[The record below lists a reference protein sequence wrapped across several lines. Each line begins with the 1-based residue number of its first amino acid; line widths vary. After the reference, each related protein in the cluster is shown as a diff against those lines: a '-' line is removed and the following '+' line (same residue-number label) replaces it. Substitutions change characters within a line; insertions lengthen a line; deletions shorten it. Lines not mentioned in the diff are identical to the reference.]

1 MYFLK
6 LVPKRKDAYI
16 TGAVHLPRMK
26 NKLDFENYLFETV
39 LKN

>member
-1 MYFLK
+1 MDFLT
-6 LVPKRKDAYI
+6 LVPDRKDAYI
-16 TGAVHLPRMK
+16 IGAGHLPRME